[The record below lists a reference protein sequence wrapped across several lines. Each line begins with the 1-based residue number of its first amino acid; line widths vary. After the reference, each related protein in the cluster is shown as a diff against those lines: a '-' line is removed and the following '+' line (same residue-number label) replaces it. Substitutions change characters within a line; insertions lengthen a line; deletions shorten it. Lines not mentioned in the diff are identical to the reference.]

1 MDHILGPSLAYD
13 AEHSSELVHTL
24 EEFLRANR
32 SWQRASEVLYVHKQ
46 TLVYRI
52 KRVEELTGRRS
63 TTRPTSPSL
72 VRAAGARADDV
83 ASGRTSDA
91 PVFVITGA
99 SSGIGAA
106 TARRPPRPAT
116 AWCSPPARKD
126 KLDALAAE
134 TGGVAVGP
142 T

>member
-1 MDHILGPSLAYD
+1 MDHILGPLLAYD

-52 KRVEELTGRRS
+52 KRVEELTGRHLDD
-63 TTRPTSPSL
+63 T
-72 VRAAGARADDV
+72 ADV
-83 ASGRTSDA
+83 AELW
-91 PVFVITGA
+91 F
-99 SSGIGAA
+99 
-106 TARRPPRPAT
+106 
-116 AWCSPPARKD
+116 
-126 KLDALAAE
+126 ALQALE
-134 TGGVAVGP
+134 LT